1 VEEEGEG
8 AEALGEVV
16 GKRGS
21 KRGSAS
27 LGVEAGEGCK
37 KKPFSLMALSSA
49 SESREGGALDRS
61 NGSGMRGVTGLR
73 TSAGKSRMLGESM
86 SGLRGEKN
94 EVRGLMLRLFFREFV
109 LRSYSLN
116 CCFLFGTDFM
126 GGMLWVGFAAGFED
140 ACFAVSE
147 DPVSIWTTCL
157 NDDVSAWTNV
167 VGYGLPGS
175 DLATGFGDCSPC
187 HGF

>member
-1 VEEEGEG
+1 M
-8 AEALGEVV
+8 

-21 KRGSAS
+21 RRGSAS

-94 EVRGLMLRLFFREFV
+94 EVRGLMLRLFLREFV

-116 CCFLFGTDFM
+116 CCCFLFGTDFM
-126 GGMLWVGFAAGFED
+126 GGMLWVGLAAGFEE

-147 DPVSIWTTCL
+147 EPVSIWTTCL
-157 NDDVSAWTNV
+157 KEDVSAWTNV

-175 DLATGFGDCSPC
+175 DLATALGDCSPC
-187 HGF
+187 HGL

>member
-1 VEEEGEG
+1 
-8 AEALGEVV
+8 
-16 GKRGS
+16 
-21 KRGSAS
+21 
-27 LGVEAGEGCK
+27 
-37 KKPFSLMALSSA
+37 MALSSA

-94 EVRGLMLRLFFREFV
+94 EVRGLMLRLFLREFV

-116 CCFLFGTDFM
+116 CCCFLFGTDFM
-126 GGMLWVGFAAGFED
+126 GGMLWVGLAAGFEE

-147 DPVSIWTTCL
+147 EPVSIWTTCL
-157 NDDVSAWTNV
+157 KEDVSAWTNV

-175 DLATGFGDCSPC
+175 DLATALGDCSPC
-187 HGF
+187 HGLWLSWCLGDMEWLESMAEMREKQKEDEKEIDEWVDKSED